1 VADVEHKCL
10 GKIFARR
17 RAAVVART
25 LERALCRFE
34 LTGFGLS
41 VAGSTSASWAQRM
54 GVAVVRLLLE
64 SLLRD
69 RRSAGRRQ
77 VIG

>member
-1 VADVEHKCL
+1 MADVEHKWL

-17 RAAVVART
+17 RAAVVACT

-41 VAGSTSASWAQRM
+41 FARSTSASWAQWM
-54 GVAVVRLLLE
+54 SVAVVRLLLE
-64 SLLRD
+64 SLLRE
-69 RRSAGRRQ
+69 RRSADRRQ